1 MVKKNDVPLLPND
14 MTLLSVLSI
23 KRQEKVH
30 IYLCTS
36 LKFQQCFT
44 ATVEYLAKARWW
56 ALILFWKKQW
66 VYSKEYYTRTIGP
79 MWTNFDQCG
88 PIWTNGD
95 ADHLQLAKIT
105 TKWLQSG
112 KSADSQ
118 LQICNSAP
126 RTAANVPITCWQASS
141 SARGSTPD
149 LVWPQPDFFPCICL
163 LLPLLPPS
171 LLGKLL
177 VLHLTTSACKR

>member
-1 MVKKNDVPLLPND
+1 MFYCYCGIWIWQKQDGGLSSFSEKNNEFIR
-14 MTLLSVLSI
+14 VLH
-23 KRQEKVH
+23 KDH
-30 IYLCTS
+30 
-36 LKFQQCFT
+36 
-44 ATVEYLAKARWW
+44 W
-56 ALILFWKKQW
+56 ANVNQFL
-66 VYSKEYYTRTIGP
+66 P
-79 MWTNFDQCG
+79 MWTNFDWCG

-141 SARGSTPD
+141 SARDSTDNRGQGARPG
-149 LVWPQPDFFPCICL
+149 LTPTSFHASASYCL